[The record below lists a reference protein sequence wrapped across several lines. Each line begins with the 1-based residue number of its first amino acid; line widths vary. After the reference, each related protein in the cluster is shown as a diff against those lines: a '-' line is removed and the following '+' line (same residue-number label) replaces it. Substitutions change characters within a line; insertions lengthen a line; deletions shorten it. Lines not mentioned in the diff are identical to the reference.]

1 MSDVVKDKVDWTD
14 HAGNEA
20 GEMFF
25 DERMPSASEIAVMA
39 EQFKA
44 LADPTRLKLLMLLF
58 AGERCVGDLAAHLD
72 VSQSAVSH
80 QLRILRTLKIVRY
93 HKDGREVFYDLADD
107 HVRDILSRS
116 LEHVLHD

>member
-1 MSDVVKDKVDWTD
+1 MADALSEIELDDI
-14 HAGNEA
+14 H
-20 GEMFF
+20 
-25 DERMPSASEIAVMA
+25 PSASEIAVMA

-58 AGERCVGDLAAHLD
+58 AGERCVGDLADHLE

-93 HKDGREVFYDLADD
+93 RKDGREVFYDLADD
-107 HVRDILSRS
+107 HVRDILRRS